1 MKRRL
6 ARFRRAATIGL
17 IVLAVGATAL
27 TVIWPRPPSPPA
39 QVRSIRELEAYLDTI
54 VRFGR
59 PPGLSLAVVKNGAV
73 VYSRGFGLADGPR
86 HAPATAD
93 TVYRW
98 WSMTKIPTA
107 VAVLQLQE
115 RGLLSLED
123 PVSKHLPFFQIRY
136 PSAESPVTTIR
147 HLLNHSSGLPNLGL
161 GLVRLLHRE
170 GDPPVN
176 QTALVKR
183 ILPEYSKLQFEPGS
197 QTAYT
202 NFGYMVL
209 GAVIEKVAQQSYED
223 YVREHILRPL
233 RMEHSDFVYTD
244 AMRPHVAAGS
254 HPVLDAATPLLPLFV
269 KHWWAFER
277 EIDDG
282 HIWFNAIYTDYTPS
296 TGIIG
301 TAPDTARFM
310 LAYLGG
316 GELDG
321 RRLLAPSSVATMN
334 TANRIS
340 SPSRPGL
347 QQGLGWVVGCGSREC
362 LQHMGGGPG
371 FGTAMRLYPQE
382 SLGLV
387 VLTNDTTSNTG
398 AILDLA
404 ASLEW
409 PETRRAE
416 AGESRR

>member
-1 MKRRL
+1 MKRVLVRVVKVGL
-6 ARFRRAATIGL
+6 AVALVVT
-17 IVLAVGATAL
+17 IVLFA
-27 TVIWPRPPSPPA
+27 IWPRPPKAPA
-39 QVRSIRELEAYLDTI
+39 RVTSAAELETYLDTI

-86 HAPATAD
+86 QAPATAG

-98 WSMTKIPTA
+98 WSMTKVPTA

-115 RGLLSLED
+115 QGLVSLDD
-123 PVSKHLPFFQIRY
+123 PVSKHLAFFQVN
-136 PSAESPVTTIR
+136 PKMTIR

-176 QTALVKR
+176 QTALVER
-183 ILPEYSKLQFEPGS
+183 ILPEYSKLQFEPGT

-209 GAVIEKVAQQSYED
+209 GAVIEKVAHQSYED

-244 AMRPHVAAGS
+244 AMRPDVAAGS

-269 KHWWAFER
+269 KHWWSFQR
-277 EIDDG
+277 EIDEG

-321 RRLLAPSSVATMN
+321 QRLLAPSSVATMS
-334 TANRIS
+334 TADRIS
-340 SPSRPGL
+340 SPSRPGV

-362 LQHMGGGPG
+362 LQHTGGGPG
-371 FGTAMRLYPQE
+371 FGTAMRLYPRE
-382 SLGLV
+382 NLGLV

-409 PETRRAE
+409 PEIPRAE
-416 AGESRR
+416 ARGTRR